1 MYKDSKF
8 SVRNRIL
15 RISSKRGDSLNAI
28 FCLPEKEAQKGD
40 PQFCAD
46 KSKLPAQT
54 TDLFITDVKNRQE
67 LNKND
72 SLRGH
77 FKHLQIPCI
86 NLFVSTP
93 NGKHSSVML
102 RAMHNSG
109 CAKSVMRKH
118 IFE

>member
-1 MYKDSKF
+1 MYKDLKF
-8 SVRNRIL
+8 SVCNGIL

-28 FCLPEKEAQKGD
+28 FCLPEKESQKGD
-40 PQFCAD
+40 PQFRAD

-54 TDLFITDVKNRQE
+54 TDLFITNVKNRQE

-93 NGKHSSVML
+93 NGKHSPVML

-109 CAKSVMRKH
+109 CAKSVMRKD